1 MNQKE
6 FKKAIRIAGAVFGW
20 VNITDNDGAYLQIVK
35 QSVILI
41 ASEMEP
47 GDEVEAVLREDGDL
61 YIN

>member
-20 VNITDNDGAYLQIVK
+20 VNTTDNDGAYLQIVK